1 MHGNHPKYDKFVEF
15 RLQEF
20 KNSFPNATPQQAKE
34 FLENNLIPELLQWIQ
49 KAKDLNT
56 HSLNE
61 YFKQ

>member
-49 KAKDLNT
+49 KAKDLI
-56 HSLNE
+56 
-61 YFKQ
+61 KQVVNPLFGI